1 MEKAAA
7 QRTKERGGEP
17 VPALPSNLKIQN
29 RKMVLSCFR
38 DNRPHSVTWW
48 PTLASAN

>member
-29 RKMVLSCFR
+29 RKMQLRHWNISGEFTKTV
-38 DNRPHSVTWW
+38 
-48 PTLASAN
+48 